1 MLAILVA
8 NSKGGCGKTTI
19 ATNLAAAY
27 AQGGFKVAL
36 ADADPQKSS
45 LGWCKRRP
53 GSLPAVSGL
62 NWTRAIG
69 KVPKET
75 QRLIIDAP
83 AALGVDRFKA
93 LLKMADA
100 VVSPVLPSS
109 FDRAA
114 TEKFVGRIE
123 EVKPIR
129 KNRKPLGLVANM
141 VRPNTRAGKR
151 LLAFLDEIGY
161 PPVTTLRPR
170 AVYAE
175 AAELGAGVFDRQG
188 KVSYD
193 LQSDWTPLLTFIE
206 TLVETPSD
214 GSD

>member
-1 MLAILVA
+1 MLAILIS

-19 ATNLAAAY
+19 ATNLAVAY

-53 GSLPAVSGL
+53 KNAPPVTGL
-62 NWTRAIG
+62 DWGKKIG
-69 KVPKET
+69 KVPTGT

-83 AALGVDRFKA
+83 AAIGLERFKT

-100 VVSPVLPSS
+100 VMSPVLPSS

-114 TEKFVGRIE
+114 TEKFVQRIE
-123 EVKPIR
+123 ELKPIR

-141 VRPNTRAGKR
+141 ARPGTRAAKR
-151 LLAFLDEIGY
+151 LYGFLDEIGY
-161 PPVTTLRPR
+161 PPVTTLRMR
-170 AVYAE
+170 ALYPE
-175 AAELGAGVFDRQG
+175 AAETGTGVFDRGG
-188 KVSYD
+188 KVSSD
-193 LQSDWTPLLTFIE
+193 LQADWTPLLTFAE
-206 TLVETPSD
+206 TIGYD
-214 GSD
+214 IG